1 MSTIL
6 IIEDDELI
14 NNGINFSLCKEGY
27 NVISA
32 YTLEEGKMQL
42 EKEHIDLLLL
52 DINLP
57 DGNGFEFVKNNKLN
71 TKIVFLTANDT
82 EEDMVKGYEMGCE
95 DYIPKPF
102 SIKVLKHKINII
114 LKRSSSNIKNIFTYK
129 DLTINYDTMTVFM
142 NNDKIN
148 LTATEYKFLELL
160 AKNNGHVVSK
170 EILLQKIWD
179 IKGNYVDDNAL
190 SVNVR
195 RIRKKIEKDPK
206 NPEYIV
212 NVFGVGYIL
221 GNS

>member
-129 DLTINYDTMTVFM
+129 DLSINYDTMTVFM

>member
-129 DLTINYDTMTVFM
+129 DLSINYDTMTVFM

-160 AKNNGHVVSK
+160 SKNNGHVVSK

-221 GNS
+221 GKS